1 MAGGRAM
8 EQIEIILRITES
20 SGKVTERLLA
30 EFDAIQTVKEKKEVI
45 NYSGLCI
52 DPDKHQVSYQGSVL
66 PLTETYEFQTISYLA
81 SQPGRVF
88 TKEQIYQA
96 VWKEEPVEVS
106 SAVFC
111 IIANIRQKLRK
122 VTKKEYIQTVR
133 GVGYKFVDVPGE

>member
-52 DPDKHQVSYQGSVL
+52 DPIQHQVSYEKKEL
-66 PLTETYEFQTISYLA
+66 PLTEKEYQVFAYLTE
-81 SQPGRVF
+81 QPNRVF

-96 VWKEEPVEVS
+96 VWKEEPVDVS

-111 IIANIRQKLRK
+111 VIGNIRQKLRK
-122 VTKKEYIQTVR
+122 VTTKEYIQTVW